1 MKRRY
6 DLLYAVGALL
16 SSPILAVGLLR
27 SGEWRTDWKG
37 RFGKTMPL
45 AAGDRPTLL
54 LHAVSVGEVNAT
66 RELVARLEA
75 PGGLPV
81 RIVIS
86 ATTDTGMERARS
98 LYGER
103 HPVVRFPFDLS
114 WVMGRF
120 LDAVRP
126 DAVILMEL
134 EVWPNLVQACQDR
147 GIPLVV
153 INGRLSGGSFG
164 FYRWA
169 RRWVRPMFRGLA
181 VVAAQT
187 EEYAQRFR
195 ELGTPPE
202 RVRVTDTMKWDT
214 ARLVDEVDGARE
226 LGAFMGI
233 DPARPLVVAGSTGPG
248 EEEALIRGKPH
259 GVQLMLVPRKPER
272 FDEVARLAPGMVRR
286 TAVSGYN
293 GGGGGGGPAPGGP
306 GGPATDLFLL
316 DTMGELTKAYALAD
330 VVIVGRSFVPMGGS
344 DPIEPVA
351 LGKPIIVGPRHENFL
366 EVVTALEEGGGIL
379 ITDRPMEAVRELLA
393 DEERRRAMAEAG
405 REVIR
410 RRKGATERHVRLI
423 HEILGD
429 RRGKGS
435 AT

>member
-1 MKRRY
+1 
-6 DLLYAVGALL
+6 
-16 SSPILAVGLLR
+16 
-27 SGEWRTDWKG
+27 
-37 RFGKTMPL
+37 
-45 AAGDRPTLL
+45 
-54 LHAVSVGEVNAT
+54 
-66 RELVARLEA
+66 
-75 PGGLPV
+75 
-81 RIVIS
+81 
-86 ATTDTGMERARS
+86 
-98 LYGER
+98 
-103 HPVVRFPFDLS
+103 
-114 WVMGRF
+114 VMGRF